1 MSEKTLVMTFTNLR
15 KGFLRLAYH
24 FLQNEEDADDALQE
38 AFCRLWPKR
47 DDIQTMQEAEA
58 LTVTTVRNL
67 CIDQIRKNHVQ
78 TVDIAEWRDTDGNEG
93 VDVVMEREEQFREIE
108 MIINGHLTPL
118 QQLIIKRKEYEDKS
132 IEEISSELN
141 MQPTAVRM
149 QLSRARKTIRECY
162 QKRNDYG
169 KKR

>member
-1 MSEKTLVMTFTNLR
+1 MSDKTLVLTFTNLR

-38 AFCRLWPKR
+38 AFCRLWPRR

-67 CIDQIRKNHVQ
+67 CIDKIRKNRIQ
-78 TVDIAEWRDTDGNEG
+78 TVDLAEWRDLDCSEG
-93 VDVVMEREEQFREIE
+93 VDTVMERDEQFREIE
-108 MIINGHLTPL
+108 KIIKEHLTPL
-118 QQLIIKRKEYEDKS
+118 QQLIIQRKEYEDKS
-132 IEEISSELN
+132 IEEISNELN
-141 MQPTAVRM
+141 MQSTAVRM
-149 QLSRARKTIRECY
+149 QLSRARKAIRECY
-162 QKRNDYG
+162 QKRNDYD